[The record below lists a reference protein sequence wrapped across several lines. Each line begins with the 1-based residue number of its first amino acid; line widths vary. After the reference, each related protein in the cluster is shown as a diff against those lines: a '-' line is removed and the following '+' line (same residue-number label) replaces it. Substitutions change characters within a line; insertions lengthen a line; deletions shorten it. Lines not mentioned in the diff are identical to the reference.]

1 MIGRR
6 KLIAVLGGA
15 AAWPLAARAQQAD
28 RVRRL
33 GVLYG
38 TAEPVFRERYGP
50 FLEGLTRLGWSEP
63 RNIKIDLRWND
74 NNADLA
80 SAQASELIALAPDVI
95 FATPG
100 PVVEILQRLT
110 RTIPIV
116 FSTATDPVAAGYVQS
131 YARPGGNLTG
141 ITQFEAS
148 INSKYLQLLKDVAPQ
163 VKRVAV
169 LRFGGLARAR
179 SDFETIEAA
188 ARAFSVTPVDAVVK
202 DDAADI
208 TRVIEAFAREPD
220 TGMIVPPGNVVQNY
234 HALIVELANRHLLPT
249 IYNARLFVEAGG
261 LMSYGVDLIDSWRQP
276 AAYVD
281 RILRGAKPGDLPV
294 QAPTRYELV
303 VNLKTAKSL
312 GLTISH
318 EFLLIVDEAIE

>member
-1 MIGRR
+1 MRR
-6 KLIAVLGGA
+6 RQFITLLGGA
-15 AAWPLAARAQQAD
+15 VTWPVTARAQQPE

-33 GVLYG
+33 GVLFG
-38 TAEPVFRERYGP
+38 TAESVFRERYGP

-63 RNIKIDLRWND
+63 RNIRIDLRWND

-80 SAQASELIALAPDVI
+80 SAQARELIGAAPDVI
-95 FATPG
+95 YASPG
-100 PVVEILQRLT
+100 PVAEILQRLT

-163 VKRVAV
+163 ITRVAV

-188 ARAFSVTPVDAVVK
+188 APAFAVTPVDAVFK

-208 TRVIEAFAREPD
+208 TRVVEAFAREPNS
-220 TGMIVPPGNVVQNY
+220 GMIVPPGNVAQNY
-234 HALIVELANRHLLPT
+234 HTLIVALANRHHLPT
-249 IYNARLFVEAGG
+249 VYNARLFVEAGG

-276 AAYVD
+276 ATYVD

-294 QAPTRYELV
+294 QAPTKYELV
-303 VNLKTAKSL
+303 VNLKAAKAL
-312 GLTISH
+312 GLTISRDM
-318 EFLLIVDEAIE
+318 LLIADEVIE

>member
-1 MIGRR
+1 MRR
-6 KLIAVLGGA
+6 RAFITLLGGA
-15 AAWPLAARAQQAD
+15 AAWPLAARAQQAE

-33 GVLYG
+33 GVLFG

-50 FLEGLTRLGWSEP
+50 LLEGLTQLGWSEP
-63 RNIKIDLRWND
+63 RNIRIDLRWSD
-74 NNADLA
+74 NNAELA
-80 SAQASELIALAPDVI
+80 SAQARELIGLAPDVI
-95 FATPG
+95 YASPG

-148 INSKYLQLLKDVAPQ
+148 INSKFLQLLKDVAPQ
-163 VKRVAV
+163 VTRVAV

-179 SDFETIEAA
+179 SDFATIEAA
-188 ARAFSVTPVDAVVK
+188 ARAFAVTAVDAVVK

-220 TGMIVPPGNVVQNY
+220 SGMIVPPGNVAQNY
-234 HALIVELANRHLLPT
+234 HTLIVALADRHHLPT
-249 IYNARLFVEAGG
+249 VYNARLFVESGG

-276 AAYVD
+276 ATYVD
-281 RILRGAKPGDLPV
+281 RILRGVKPGDLPV
-294 QAPTRYELV
+294 QAPTKYELV
-303 VNLKTAKSL
+303 INLKTAKSL
-312 GLTISH
+312 GLMITH
-318 EFLLIVDEAIE
+318 DFMLTADEVIE